1 VTARGATFE
10 MDKEANRS
18 ISPSSLDID

>member
-1 VTARGATFE
+1 VTTRGATFK